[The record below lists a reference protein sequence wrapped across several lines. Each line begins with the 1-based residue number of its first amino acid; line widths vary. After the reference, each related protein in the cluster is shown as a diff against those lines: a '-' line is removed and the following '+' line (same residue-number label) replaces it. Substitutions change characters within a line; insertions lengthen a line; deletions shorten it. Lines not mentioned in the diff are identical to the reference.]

1 MTATSA
7 TSATSETMTDA
18 RSPAESRGRIVDC
31 SVVAVAALVLGG
43 ATLVVADVDASRPR
57 APLAPESITL
67 AASPAPAPGLTPAP
81 RPARRAAVVRRSRA
95 S

>member
-1 MTATSA
+1 
-7 TSATSETMTDA
+7 MTDA
-18 RSPAESRGRIVDC
+18 RTDARGRIVDC

-81 RPARRAAVVRRSRA
+81 RPARRVVVARRSRA